1 MHPTIVEF
9 PNCHAEIDR
18 RNLEHDRA
26 IAAALRRHPEL
37 VEVARDNL
45 KRWMANDGDHV
56 HPAFEEWN
64 DILFFLT
71 TEQLADFL
79 ESDTPKANRLRQSS
93 PFVGIL
99 RREADL
105 LSISHAAPAA

>member
-1 MHPTIVEF
+1 MVF

-18 RNLEHDRA
+18 HNLEHDRA
-26 IAAALRRHPEL
+26 NAAALRRHPEL
-37 VEVARDNL
+37 VEVARENL
-45 KRWMANDGDHV
+45 KRWMANDGDYV
-56 HPAFEEWN
+56 HPALAEWK

-79 ESDTPKANRLRQSS
+79 ESETPKANRLRQSS

-99 RREADL
+99 RREAEL
-105 LSISHAAPAA
+105 FPISNAASAA